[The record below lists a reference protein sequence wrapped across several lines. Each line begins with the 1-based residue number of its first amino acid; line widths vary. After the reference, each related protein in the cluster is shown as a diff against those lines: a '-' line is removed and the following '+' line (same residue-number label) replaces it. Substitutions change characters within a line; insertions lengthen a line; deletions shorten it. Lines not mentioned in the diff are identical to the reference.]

1 MAERNI
7 NINISIAINNKL
19 EKLSHQLI
27 TKKMSSSLNYN
38 KFEHIK
44 KKEAILNVCSKIPLL
59 FLSSLLLVRF
69 CFVRWHDKMLP

>member
-44 KKEAILNVCSKIPLL
+44 KKKIITA
-59 FLSSLLLVRF
+59 SNIMSRF
-69 CFVRWHDKMLP
+69 IPKLR